1 MKPKDPIWNFYEVTE
16 EGSKKI
22 TKCRECGTVV
32 SAKSDRMKTQR
43 NVQDQANLL
52 KKLLKQIIK

>member
-32 SAKSDRMKTQR
+32 SAKSDRLKIRLT
-43 NVQDQANLL
+43 VQGNLNPNDNSDHL
-52 KKLLKQIIK
+52 VF